1 MIRIKIKYLSLII
14 SSFVFALAVSA
25 QTGPP
30 NGLYI
35 ERHSNGKPKVKG
47 HYKLGQKEGIW
58 YELDEN
64 GNMFKKEKFKQNIS
78 QWQIFYEKGK
88 VIRTIDKKGKIKER
102 SKCGC

>member
-1 MIRIKIKYLSLII
+1 LRRINYKYLALII
-14 SSFVFALAVSA
+14 SLFVFALSTSA
-25 QTGPP
+25 QSAPPDGP
-30 NGLYI
+30 YI
-35 ERHSNGKPKVKG
+35 EHHPNGKPKVKG
-47 HYKLGQKEGIW
+47 HYKLGQKEGTW

-64 GNMFKKEKFKQNIS
+64 GNMLKKEKFKQNIS